1 MMRYDFPD
9 IARLP
14 APDDNVAIATQRL
27 EGNTQIHYNG
37 DAFRLSHT
45 ILEGHRFAIQPIA
58 VEAPLLSWG
67 LPFGFAARAI
77 SPGDYV
83 CNQKM
88 IQSLTIRN
96 LDFALPASPNFRDVI
111 APYALDEAKFRAGQQ
126 VARYEQQRTFLGYQR
141 PGKRGV
147 GTRNYIVVMGTTSRT
162 ASFARLLADEFDS
175 VADAYPNIDGI
186 VAVAHTEG
194 GESQKP
200 NNLEM
205 LLRTLAGFAVHP
217 NIGAILL
224 VDYGT
229 ESVTNEMLA
238 AYMAREGYETDAVP
252 HQFFSLQGSFDAD
265 FLAGAAILNGW
276 LENVNVV
283 ERTEQP
289 LENLKIALQCGG
301 SDAFSGVSGNPL
313 AAYVAREVI
322 RYGGCANLA
331 ETDELI
337 GAEAYVLQNI
347 RDLPTA
353 RKFLNTIASFKA
365 RAGWHGHSAEGNP
378 SGGNNFRGLYN
389 IAIKSIGA
397 AMKRHPDVCLD
408 YVINYS
414 ELMEKPGY
422 YFMDSPGN
430 DLESIA
436 GQVASGANLIFFVTG
451 NGSITNFPFVPTL
464 KIVTTTGRYELL
476 EKDMDV
482 NAGAYLDGTPMEE
495 LGEEMLDLTV
505 TVASGTRSVG
515 EKAGH
520 SQVSLWRDWK
530 QTGAVD
536 LAPAL
541 AASALKS
548 GEPVAITQ
556 KSRHQQRQFPITQ
569 RNRNVDIDNVDVG
582 LRRGTPKHQP
592 SSPNASRMTEKRL
605 ANNKKTF
612 RAFQTAEGYRTEQLG
627 LILPTSLCSGQIAQ
641 MIAHRC
647 NENGMGKEKG
657 ISRFVALPHTEG
669 CGVSSGR
676 SEEIYMRTMIGHL
689 THPSV
694 ALGLLL
700 EHGCEKTHN
709 DQVRHAIGQLGIS
722 AERYGWAS
730 VQLDGGIDAVIEK
743 VQAWFAETL
752 AEQPEVPVVDAAL
765 AHLRIGVMS
774 TDESPQESLAALA
787 HTIVRAGG
795 TVVVPMIEKCSPRQR
810 QGQIT
815 QRHTIVP
822 QTLSERLANDRKPT
836 LAYGQS
842 VEKAG
847 LHIMET
853 PTEQPMETLTGL
865 AATGVALTLAHVVGA
880 PLQSHQMVPLI
891 QVSTDAAT
899 QTKYGDDMDLV
910 TDDVDAMLACILEVA
925 SRRYTP
931 KLHGKGNTD
940 FQLTRG
946 LLGISM

>member
-1 MMRYDFPD
+1 MRYDFTE

-14 APDDNVAIATQRL
+14 ASGDNVAIATQRL
-27 EGNTQIHYNG
+27 ESGTQIRYNG
-37 DAFRLSHT
+37 NAFRLSHT
-45 ILEGHRFAIQPIA
+45 ILEGHRFASEPIA

-67 LPFGFAARAI
+67 LPFGFASRTIA
-77 SPGDYV
+77 PGDYV

-96 LDFALPASPNFRDVI
+96 LDFALPASPNFRDVMT
-111 APYALDEAKFRAGQQ
+111 PYVLNEAEFHPGQQ
-126 VARYEQQRTFLGYQR
+126 VTRYEHQRTFLGYRR

-147 GTRNYIVVMGTTSRT
+147 GTRNYIVVMGTTART
-162 ASFARLLADEFDS
+162 ASFARRLADEFDS
-175 VADAYPNIDGI
+175 VADAYPNVDGI

-194 GESQKP
+194 GERQQP
-200 NNLEM
+200 NNLAM
-205 LLRTLAGFAVHP
+205 LLRTLAGFTVHP
-217 NIGAILL
+217 NVGAMLL

-229 ESVTNEMLA
+229 ESVNNEMLA
-238 AYMAREGYETDAVP
+238 DYMTREGYERGDVLHHA
-252 HQFFSLQGSFDAD
+252 FRLQGSFDAD
-265 FLAGAAILNGW
+265 LGSGTKIISGW
-276 LENVNVV
+276 LARVNAV

-313 AAYVAREVI
+313 AAYVAKEVI

-347 RDLPTA
+347 RDVPTA
-353 RKFLNTIASFKA
+353 RKFLKTIEDFKA

-397 AMKRHPDVCLD
+397 AMKRNPDVCLD

-436 GQVASGANLIFFVTG
+436 GQVASGANMIFFVTG
-451 NGSITNFPFVPTL
+451 NGSITNFPFVPTI
-464 KIVTTTGRYELL
+464 KIVTTTGRYEMLSN
-476 EKDMDV
+476 DMDV
-482 NAGAYLDGTPMEE
+482 NAGAYLDGTPMDG
-495 LGEEMLDLTV
+495 LGEEMLNLTV
-505 TVASGTRSVG
+505 DVASGKRSVG

-530 QTGAVD
+530 QTGPAD
-536 LAPAL
+536 LTPAL
-541 AASALKS
+541 EASALKS
-548 GEPVAITQ
+548 GEPVAMETADNETV
-556 KSRHQQRQFPITQ
+556 PI
-569 RNRNVDIDNVDVG
+569 G
-582 LRRGTPKHQP
+582 K
-592 SSPNASRMTEKRL
+592 E
-605 ANNKKTF
+605 TF
-612 RAFQTAEGYRTEQLG
+612 RAFQTEEGYRTAQLG

-641 MIAHRC
+641 MIARRC
-647 NENGMGKEKG
+647 NEKGIGKEKG
-657 ISRFVALPHTEG
+657 ISQFVALPHTEG

-676 SEEIYMRTMIGHL
+676 SEEIYTRTMIGHL

-709 DQVRHAIGQLGIS
+709 DHVRHAIQQLGIS
-722 AERYGWAS
+722 PERYGWAS

-743 VQAWFAETL
+743 VQEWFEETL
-752 AEQPEVPVVDAAL
+752 NGRPEVPVVDTEL
-765 AHLRIGVMS
+765 ARLCIGVMS
-774 TDESPQESLAALA
+774 IGECPDGLAALTR
-787 HTIVRAGG
+787 TIVRAGG
-795 TVVVPMIEKCSPRQR
+795 TVVVPENATFLPAL
-810 QGQIT
+810 
-815 QRHTIVP
+815 HAP
-822 QTLSERLANDRKPT
+822 NPT

-842 VEKAG
+842 VEKSG

-891 QVSTDAAT
+891 QVSTDAST
-899 QTKYGDDMDLV
+899 RDKYGDDMDLD
-910 TDDVDAMLACILEVA
+910 TDDVEAMLACILEVA